1 MVDPSM
7 NLITQYGGLRISIDV
22 RVRGGLYTAFLAP
35 FGSPILVPR
44 ATALL
49 LQGKVLENDLL

>member
-35 FGSPILVPR
+35 LGSPILVPG